1 MCKTMLKRFK
11 GFLIIVFSL
20 FMFSVSCETVKA
32 GVVQDEITE
41 KGSAQVV
48 RFLLFVDTSN
58 NSILGRDKQV
68 LTIHDPNSKQQF
80 SAFHPISPQLPNYKI
95 DKIVNNVPC
104 SWLLADNVNHQA
116 TTVYVYMSKVKQGGA
131 RNVTR
136 GNTTNHY
143 HNSGNSLQTKK
154 INKKKKGK
162 KHERIHNRN
171 NGGVRVTVTDDSEP
185 REQVNNDKM
194 FWVITIISGSLGIG
208 LIIYGIYKMWKKG

>member
-1 MCKTMLKRFK
+1 MLKRVK

-41 KGSAQVV
+41 NGSAQVV

-58 NSILGRDKQV
+58 NSILGREKQV

-116 TTVYVYMSKVKQGGA
+116 TTVYVYMSKIKQGGA
-131 RNVTR
+131 RRNVTR

-143 HNSGNSLQTKK
+143 NNSGNSLQTKK
-154 INKKKKGK
+154 IKKGK

-171 NGGVRVTVTDDSEP
+171 KRGVRVTVTRDSEQP
-185 REQVNNDKM
+185 TEQVNNDKM
-194 FWVITIISGSLGIG
+194 FWVITITSGTLGIG
-208 LIIYGIYKMWKKG
+208 LIIYGIYKIMKKG

>member
-1 MCKTMLKRFK
+1 MLKRVK

-20 FMFSVSCETVKA
+20 LIFSVSCETVKA

-41 KGSAQVV
+41 NGSAQVV

-58 NSILGRDKQV
+58 NSILGREKQV

-80 SAFHPISPQLPNYKI
+80 SAFHPISPQLPNYRI
-95 DKIVNNVPC
+95 DRIVNNEPC

-116 TTVYVYMSKVKQGGA
+116 TTVYVYMSRVNSKGGKN
-131 RNVTR
+131 RNVVR
-136 GNTTNHY
+136 GNTTN
-143 HNSGNSLQTKK
+143 NNASGGNSLQTKK
-154 INKKKKGK
+154 IKKGK

-171 NGGVRVTVTDDSEP
+171 KRGLRVTVTRDSEQP
-185 REQVNNDKM
+185 TEQVNNDKT

-208 LIIYGIYKMWKKG
+208 LIIFGIYKIWKKG

>member
-1 MCKTMLKRFK
+1 MLKRVK

-41 KGSAQVV
+41 NGSAQVV

-58 NSILGRDKQV
+58 NSILGREKQV

-95 DKIVNNVPC
+95 DRIVNNKPC

-116 TTVYVYMSKVKQGGA
+116 TTVYVYMSRVNNKGGKNK
-131 RNVTR
+131 NVVR
-136 GNTTNHY
+136 GNTTN
-143 HNSGNSLQTKK
+143 NNASGSNSLQTKK
-154 INKKKKGK
+154 VNKKKGK

-171 NGGVRVTVTDDSEP
+171 KRGVRVTVTRDSEQP
-185 REQVNNDKM
+185 TEQVNNDKT

-208 LIIYGIYKMWKKG
+208 LIIFGIYKIWKKG

>member
-1 MCKTMLKRFK
+1 MLKHIK

-20 FMFSVSCETVKA
+20 LMFSVSCETVKA

-41 KGSAQVV
+41 NGSAQVV

-58 NSILGRDKQV
+58 NSILGREKQV

-95 DKIVNNVPC
+95 DKIVNNEPC

-131 RNVTR
+131 RRNVTR
-136 GNTTNHY
+136 GNTTNNY

-154 INKKKKGK
+154 INKHKKGK
-162 KHERIHNRN
+162 KHERVHNRN
-171 NGGVRVTVTDDSEP
+171 NNGVRVTVTDDSEP
-185 REQVNNDKM
+185 REQVNNNKT

-208 LIIYGIYKMWKKG
+208 LIVYGIYKMWKKG

>member
-1 MCKTMLKRFK
+1 MLKRVK
-11 GFLIIVFSL
+11 GFLIILFSL
-20 FMFSVSCETVKA
+20 LMFSVSCETVKA

-41 KGSAQVV
+41 NGSAQVV

-58 NSILGRDKQV
+58 NSILGREKQV

-131 RNVTR
+131 RRNVTR

-143 HNSGNSLQTKK
+143 NNSGNSLQTKK
-154 INKKKKGK
+154 IKKGK
-162 KHERIHNRN
+162 NHERIHNRN
-171 NGGVRVTVTDDSEP
+171 KRGVRVTVTRDSEQP
-185 REQVNNDKM
+185 TEQVNNDKT
-194 FWVITIISGSLGIG
+194 FWVITIISGTLGIG
-208 LIIYGIYKMWKKG
+208 LIIFGIYKMWKKG

>member
-1 MCKTMLKRFK
+1 MLKRVK
-11 GFLIIVFSL
+11 GFLIILFSL
-20 FMFSVSCETVKA
+20 LMFSVSCETVKA

-41 KGSAQVV
+41 NGSAQVV

-58 NSILGRDKQV
+58 NSILGREKQV

-131 RNVTR
+131 RRNVTR

-143 HNSGNSLQTKK
+143 NNSGNSLQTKK
-154 INKKKKGK
+154 IKKGK
-162 KHERIHNRN
+162 KYERIHNRN
-171 NGGVRVTVTDDSEP
+171 KRGVRVTVTRDSEQP
-185 REQVNNDKM
+185 TEQVNNDKT
-194 FWVITIISGSLGIG
+194 FWVITIISGTLGIG
-208 LIIYGIYKMWKKG
+208 LIIFGIYKMWKKG

>member
-1 MCKTMLKRFK
+1 MLKRVK

-20 FMFSVSCETVKA
+20 LMFSVSCETVKA

-41 KGSAQVV
+41 NGSAQVV

-58 NSILGRDKQV
+58 NSILGREKQV

-80 SAFHPISPQLPNYKI
+80 SAFHPISPQLPNYRI
-95 DKIVNNVPC
+95 DRIVNNEPC

-116 TTVYVYMSKVKQGGA
+116 TTVYVYMSRVNSKGGKN
-131 RNVTR
+131 RNVVR
-136 GNTTNHY
+136 GNTTN
-143 HNSGNSLQTKK
+143 NNASGGNSLQTKK
-154 INKKKKGK
+154 IKKGK

-171 NGGVRVTVTDDSEP
+171 KRGVRVTVTRDSEQP
-185 REQVNNDKM
+185 IEQVNNDKT

-208 LIIYGIYKMWKKG
+208 LIIFGIYKIWKKG